1 MDSHF
6 LAEVII
12 MSKRHPK
19 HTQPVLSEQVRNAL
33 FTTLE
38 KHLPLGV
45 QGRALDDKKVWDI
58 LTYASVNS
66 TTIETACNEL
76 ADVPSGNTVREHLGA
91 ALDASRSGV
100 TALEEELNC
109 ALKSQLPAGLC
120 RRFER
125 RSFETGI
132 DLTDI
137 AYHGQPAQDDNEIRR
152 GKAKSGT
159 THFHVY
165 ATLSIVH
172 HQRRYELALTFVWAD
187 ESMEK
192 VTQRLILQAKTLGLR
207 IRRAYLDKGFCGKE
221 VFHFLRTHR
230 IPYLIPIPKR
240 GKSGGIRALC
250 VGRCSYRTGYTF
262 NVNTERA
269 YTTDVILICRYP
281 KGRYGRHQVEWFVYA
296 AWGMDNIDL
305 HQIFDLYR
313 RRFGMESGYRQ
324 MHQVRA
330 RTTSRNPA
338 LRLLLVGL
346 ALIIY
351 NLYIT
356 LRRIYLTPRRYGERT
371 RRIWL
376 TLKRMALLLLRII
389 ERLSGVKLVEQIITV

>member
-1 MDSHF
+1 
-6 LAEVII
+6 
-12 MSKRHPK
+12 MSKRRPK

-38 KHLPLGV
+38 KHLPLGI

-91 ALDASRSGV
+91 VLDTSRKGV
-100 TALEEELNC
+100 TALENDLNE
-109 ALKSQLPAGLC
+109 ALKSQLSAGMTKRLG
-120 RRFER
+120 RKSYEV
-125 RSFETGI
+125 GI
-132 DLTDI
+132 DLTENP
-137 AYHGQPAQDDNEIRR
+137 YHGQSANDDNEIRR

-159 THFHVY
+159 THFHAY

-192 VTQRLILQAKTLGLR
+192 VVQRLILQAKTLGLR
-207 IRRAYLDKGFCGKE
+207 IRRAYLDKGFCSKE
-221 VFHFLRTHR
+221 VFHLLRGQR
-230 IPYLIPIPKR
+230 IAYLIPIPKR
-240 GKSGGIRALC
+240 GKSGGIRALF
-250 VGRCSYRTGYTF
+250 VGRCSYHTHYTF

-269 YTTDVILICRYP
+269 YTTDVILICRYT
-281 KGRYGRHQVEWFVYA
+281 KGRYGRHQVEWFTYA
-296 AWGMDNIDL
+296 AWGMDKVGL
-305 HQIFDLYR
+305 HQVFDLYR

-351 NLYIT
+351 NVYIT
-356 LRRIYLTPRRYGERT
+356 LRRIYRTPRFYGGRV

-389 ERLSGVKLVEQIITV
+389 ERLLGVAPIEQIIAV

>member
-1 MDSHF
+1 
-6 LAEVII
+6 
-12 MSKRHPK
+12 MSKRQPK
-19 HTQPVLSEQVRNAL
+19 HTQPILSDQVRNAL
-33 FTTLE
+33 LITLGNY
-38 KHLPLGV
+38 LPLGIR
-45 QGRALDDKKVWDI
+45 GRALDDEKVWDI
-58 LTYASVNS
+58 LVYASVNN

-91 ALDASRSGV
+91 ALDASRSRMTV
-100 TALEEELNC
+100 LESELNA
-109 ALKSQLPAGLC
+109 ALKSQLSDSLC

-125 RSFETGI
+125 KSYETGI

-137 AYHGQPAQDDNEIRR
+137 AYHGQPKEDNNEIRR

-159 THFHVY
+159 THFHAY

-172 HQRRYELALTFVWAD
+172 HQKRYELALTFVWAD
-187 ESMEK
+187 ESMDQ
-192 VTQRLILQAKTLGLR
+192 VVQRLILQAKTLSLR
-207 IRRAYLDKGFCGKE
+207 IRRAYLDKGFCAKE
-221 VFHFLRTHR
+221 VFHFLRGQR

-240 GKSGGIRALC
+240 GKSGGIRGLC
-250 VGRCSYRTGYTF
+250 VGRCSYRTPYTF
-262 NVNTERA
+262 NAHTQRA
-269 YTTDVILICRYP
+269 YTTDVILICCYP
-281 KGRYGRHQVEWFVYA
+281 KGRYGRHQVEWFAYA
-296 AWGMDNIDL
+296 AWGMDHIGL

-351 NLYIT
+351 NAYIT
-356 LRRIYLTPRRYGERT
+356 LRRICRTPRQYGGRIRRT
-371 RRIWL
+371 WL
-376 TLKRMALLLLRII
+376 TLKRMALLLRRII
-389 ERLSGVKLVEQIITV
+389 EHLLGIAPIEQIAPV

>member
-1 MDSHF
+1 
-6 LAEVII
+6 
-12 MSKRHPK
+12 MSKRQPK

-33 FTTLE
+33 LTTLE
-38 KHLPLGV
+38 KHLPLGI
-45 QGRALDDKKVWDI
+45 QGRNLDDEKVFDI
-58 LTYASVNS
+58 LVYASVNGK
-66 TTIETACNEL
+66 TIETACNEL
-76 ADVPSGNTVREHLGA
+76 AGAPSGNTVREHLGK
-91 ALDASRSGV
+91 ALDASRAGV
-100 TALEEELNC
+100 VALEEDLNA
-109 ALKSQLPAGLC
+109 ALKSQVPDGL
-120 RRFER
+120 RKRFSR
-125 RSFETGI
+125 RSFEIGI

-137 AYHGQPAQDDNEIRR
+137 AYHGQPAQDDQEIRR

-159 THFHVY
+159 THFHAY

-192 VTQRLILQAKTLGLR
+192 VTERLILQAKTLGLR

-221 VFHFLRTHR
+221 VFHLLRSQR

-250 VGRCSYRTGYTF
+250 VGRCSYRTRHTF
-262 NVNTERA
+262 NVNTQRA

-281 KGRYGRHQVEWFVYA
+281 KGRYGRHQVEWFAYA
-296 AWGMDNIDL
+296 AWGMDKIDL
-305 HQIFDLYR
+305 HQVFDLYR

-351 NLYIT
+351 NVYIT
-356 LRRIYLTPRRYGERT
+356 LRRVYLTLRRYGGRI
-371 RRIWL
+371 RCIWL
-376 TLKRMALLLLRII
+376 TLKRMTLLLLRII
-389 ERLSGVKLVEQIITV
+389 ERLMDVKPIEQIT

>member
-1 MDSHF
+1 
-6 LAEVII
+6 
-12 MSKRHPK
+12 MSKRQPK
-19 HTQPVLSEQVRNAL
+19 HTQPVLSEQVRSAL
-33 FTTLE
+33 LTTLE
-38 KHLPLGV
+38 KHLPLGI
-45 QGRALDDKKVWDI
+45 QGRNLDDEKVFDI
-58 LTYASVNS
+58 LTYASVNG

-76 ADVPSGNTVREHLGA
+76 TDVPSGNTVREHLGKT
-91 ALDASRSGV
+91 LDASRAGV
-100 TALEEELNC
+100 VALENDLNC

-120 RRFER
+120 KRFGR
-125 RSFETGI
+125 RSFEVGI

-137 AYHGQPAQDDNEIRR
+137 AYHGQPKQDDNEIRR

-159 THFHVY
+159 THFHAY

-187 ESMEK
+187 ESMDQ
-192 VTQRLILQAKTLGLR
+192 VVQRLILQVKRLGLR

-221 VFHFLRTHR
+221 VFHFLRSQR

-250 VGRCSYRTGYTF
+250 VGRCSYRTCYTF
-262 NVNTERA
+262 NANTQKA
-269 YTTDVILICRYP
+269 YSTDVIVIRRYC

-296 AWGMDNIDL
+296 AWGMDKIDL
-305 HQIFDLYR
+305 HQAFDLYR

-346 ALIIY
+346 ALIIC

-356 LRRIYLTPRRYGERT
+356 LRRVCQTSRRYGGRI

-389 ERLSGVKLVEQIITV
+389 ERLMGVEPIEQVT

>member
-1 MDSHF
+1 
-6 LAEVII
+6 
-12 MSKRHPK
+12 MSKRQPK

-33 FTTLE
+33 LTTLE
-38 KHLPLGV
+38 KHLPLGI
-45 QGRALDDKKVWDI
+45 QSRKLDDEKVFDI
-58 LTYASVNS
+58 LIYASVNS

-76 ADVPSGNTVREHLGA
+76 AGAPSGNTVREHLGKV
-91 ALDASRSGV
+91 LDASRAGV
-100 TALEEELNC
+100 VALEEELNQ
-109 ALKSQLPAGLC
+109 ALKSQIPAGLC
-120 RRFER
+120 KRLGR
-125 RSFETGI
+125 RSFEIGI

-137 AYHGQPAQDDNEIRR
+137 AYHGQPAQDDSEIRR

-159 THFHVY
+159 THFHAY

-192 VTQRLILQAKTLGLR
+192 VVQRLILQAKTLGLR

-230 IPYLIPIPKR
+230 IAYLIPIPKR

-250 VGRCSYRTGYTF
+250 RGRCSYRTRYTF

-281 KGRYGRHQVEWFVYA
+281 KGRYGRHQVEWFAYA
-296 AWGMDNIDL
+296 CWGMDHIDL
-305 HQIFDLYR
+305 HQVFDLYR

-346 ALIIY
+346 ALILH
-351 NLYIT
+351 NVYIT
-356 LRRIYLTPRRYGERT
+356 LRQVYLTIRRYGGRT
-371 RRIWL
+371 RRIWM
-376 TLKRMALLLLRII
+376 TLKRMAWLLLRII
-389 ERLSGVKLVEQIITV
+389 ERLMGVEPIERIT